1 MVITH
6 IKSENMVLFLKP
18 QEIHSSLN
26 TLVLYYFNVCE
37 QSGEIPQQLVQLI
50 KHNFSAKYVWYN
62 IPEKKIEIGIN
73 ESKSPG
79 CGYPDIQVYSYPID
93 QYGWIEK
100 SHKNEAFDLNF
111 YGKLLNNKSSMASE
125 IVIL

>member
-1 MVITH
+1 MA
-6 IKSENMVLFLKP
+6 LFLNS

-26 TLVLYYFNVCE
+26 SVVLNYFNVCK

-62 IPEKKIEIGIN
+62 SLEKKIEIGIN
-73 ESKSPG
+73 VSKSPG

-93 QYGWIEK
+93 QMGWIEK
-100 SHKNEAFDLNF
+100 SHKNEAFDLSF
-111 YGKLLNNKSSMASE
+111 YGKLLNTPSSMDSE
-125 IVIL
+125 IIIL